1 MRSRHLI
8 ATCVMS
14 THPTPPGRDHW
25 SSPPHKEERR
35 FLIEQLQ
42 MIAKARS
49 MRVTFIS
56 GDVHLAAA
64 ARLYTWPKM
73 DAPDVKQQQEAPAR
87 HTLTLHPLR
96 SQNLSREDAVVVGEM
111 VGTPEWEHLDGG
123 VGDGS
128 DAGSDT
134 GVSPG
139 GGYGRGTSSVR
150 SGWAVS
156 TAGATVGASSRQESL
171 DSEAGVASSSSSSAG
186 GAGATPAARFGA
198 AGARAAAAGCM
209 THPGR
214 HSGATRAQDD
224 ANSSISSAS
233 TAPDQKWHRRWSG
246 FGRRMGS
253 PGRGRHGW
261 GGLLRDHR
269 FMTQVVSSAIVN
281 APPPDILVKVVHTLH
296 GRPHSVIRSYCVE
309 DMGSCLAWG
318 WPLQGHRVATCMHVP
333 PAAVCFVPGS
343 GVRATAMQP

>member
-1 MRSRHLI
+1 MP
-8 ATCVMS
+8 
-14 THPTPPGRDHW
+14 THPSPLGRDHW

-87 HTLTLHPLR
+87 HTLNLHPLR
-96 SQNLSREDAVVVGEM
+96 SQNLSREDAVVVGEV
-111 VGTPEWEHLDGG
+111 VGTPEWEHLEGG
-123 VGDGS
+123 RVGDGS

-150 SGWAVS
+150 SGWAAS

-171 DSEAGVASSSSSSAG
+171 DSEAGASSSSSSAAG
-186 GAGATPAARFGA
+186 RVGAAPAAGFGV
-198 AGARAAAAGCM
+198 AGARGAAAGRL
-209 THPGR
+209 THSGR

-224 ANSSISSAS
+224 ASSSVSSAS

-281 APPPDILVKVVHTLH
+281 APPPDILVKVGHTLH
-296 GRPHSVIRSYCVE
+296 DRPQSVIQIHRVQ
-309 DMGSCLAWG
+309 DMGICLAWG
-318 WPLQGHRVATCMHVP
+318 WLLQRHRVATCMHVP

-343 GVRATAMQP
+343 GVRARAMQP